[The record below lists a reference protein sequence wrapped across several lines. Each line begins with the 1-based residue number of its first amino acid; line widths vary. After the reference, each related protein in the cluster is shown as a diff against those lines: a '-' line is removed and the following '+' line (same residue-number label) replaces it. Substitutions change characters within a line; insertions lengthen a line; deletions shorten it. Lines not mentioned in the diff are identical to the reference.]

1 MRINK
6 LLDIT
11 RPIAVI
17 DCLRLAAPA
26 PLFGFN
32 NDVTAVHGI
41 CRSALRW
48 RKHTIP
54 HFFMP
59 YIYTVAQLSR
69 YHDGRYEKK
78 LEEIDASF
86 QNNQYPYTYK
96 SAAKFVRQALDS
108 YTSFSTRSS
117 VLDGGM
123 LNITMIECAFDLPAT
138 VPTLSQLIRHVLTGS
153 GAATR
158 RLKIK
163 TYDGNEYRYF
173 KQHDVWRDK
182 FGVEREIEEQEY
194 FKQLTQWNWSVY
206 AGSKNYRI
214 LIYRKDDRIRHE
226 IRYNGNA
233 AVKKALFSKR
243 HVSALED
250 RETVETLLRETAKR
264 IYELYGVKEIRS
276 VENAIND
283 ALASFPAER
292 QEPCVAEHVAFH
304 IDLGVPAVNI
314 NQVNVIIAHA
324 YLTVQ
329 RAASYLSKVHR
340 IRAPPV

>member
-11 RPIAVI
+11 RPNAVI
-17 DCLRLAAPA
+17 DSIRLAAPA
-26 PLFGFN
+26 PLCGFN
-32 NDVTAVHGI
+32 SIAAVHGV
-41 CRSALRW
+41 CCNGLRW

-54 HFFMP
+54 HYFMP

-69 YHDGRYEKK
+69 YDDGRYEKK
-78 LEEIDASF
+78 LDETDASF

-96 SAAKFVRQALDS
+96 SASEFVKQALDS
-108 YTSFSTRSS
+108 YTSFSTRYS

-123 LNITMIECAFDLPAT
+123 LNITMIECAFALPAT
-138 VPTLSQLIRHVLTGS
+138 APTLSRLIRHVLTGS
-153 GAATR
+153 GAASR

-163 TYDGNEYRYF
+163 TYEGNEYRYF
-173 KQHDVWRDK
+173 KQQGVWRDK
-182 FGVEREIEEQEY
+182 FEVEREIAEQEY
-194 FKQLTQWNWSVY
+194 FKQLTQWNWTVY

-233 AVKKALFSKR
+233 AVKKALLSRR
-243 HVSALED
+243 HVSALKD
-250 RETVETLLRETAKR
+250 RKTVETLFRETARR
-264 IYELYGVKEIRS
+264 IYELYGVEEIRS

-283 ALASFPAER
+283 ALASFPAEK
-292 QEPCVAEHVAFH
+292 QEPCAAERMAFH
-304 IDLGVPAVNI
+304 IDLGVPAVDI
-314 NQVNVIIAHA
+314 NQVNVIIAHV

-329 RAASYLSKVHR
+329 RASSYPSKAYR